1 MSSLPTTLLEYYT
14 TNYTKC
20 QQSFSIFSTPEFL
33 SVGAKSQFFVIIPIN
48 LFGFYCII
56 CKTPKY
62 MKEFQ
67 FHLFH
72 MQFWFLILTIF
83 YTILTTP
90 YHFYPAEV
98 RCSVGLFRDL
108 GISSRYQVYLIN
120 LVYGGIVSA
129 VILLFENR
137 HRHLVPSTDIFY
149 NIKGFHRFFL
159 GFFNF
164 FVGSSNLWSVM
175 LQDANQETL
184 KLEYLKI
191 LPCPTELYF
200 DSCSSAV
207 ERNPNIW
214 NLGLLITSILIPI
227 QVIFFII
234 HSFMYLR
241 KSQNINSFSKRTK
254 KLQKAFFRAG
264 IAQVASPISVL
275 IIPLALLIYIMG
287 TRQYLPGLINI
298 CILFI
303 PSHSVFSTFAI
314 IIFNV
319 PYRNYVKKI
328 LGIGQDNSISRV
340 AIVSSF

>member
-1 MSSLPTTLLEYYT
+1 MYSLPTTLLEYYT

-33 SVGAKSQFFVIIPIN
+33 SIGAKSQFFVIVPIN

-98 RCSVGLFRDL
+98 RCSVGFFRDF

-149 NIKGFHRFFL
+149 NIKG
-159 GFFNF
+159 
-164 FVGSSNLWSVM
+164 
-175 LQDANQETL
+175 
-184 KLEYLKI
+184 
-191 LPCPTELYF
+191 
-200 DSCSSAV
+200 
-207 ERNPNIW
+207 
-214 NLGLLITSILIPI
+214 
-227 QVIFFII
+227 
-234 HSFMYLR
+234 
-241 KSQNINSFSKRTK
+241 
-254 KLQKAFFRAG
+254 
-264 IAQVASPISVL
+264 
-275 IIPLALLIYIMG
+275 
-287 TRQYLPGLINI
+287 LINI

-303 PSHSVFSTFAI
+303 PSHSVFSTTAV

-319 PYRNYVKKI
+319 PYRNFVKKI